1 MMKRY
6 ITIAI
11 LCLYS
16 IFAYSQKSTQFIDCK
31 TYQAVNATFTTYVS
45 YEDDRL
51 YPDKDVNITIGKNG
65 SAGLLQISVEL
76 KADEKLCDYFHKCG
90 ISGDIT
96 LELANGNTITCK
108 ENKISDFH
116 DGIITAI
123 YTLTA
128 ANMELLKKEN
138 IEIIR
143 FYMQTFSSKGNYI
156 AANFQ
161 HSQCET
167 LDEFT
172 KRKERITIT
181 KMHKLV
187 RKLK

>member
-1 MMKRY
+1 MKQH
-6 ITIAI
+6 IIVAL

-16 IFAYSQKSTQFIDCK
+16 IFAYGQKNTLFIDGK
-31 TYQAVNATFTTYVS
+31 TYQAITATFTTYVS

-51 YPDKDVNITIGKNG
+51 FPDKDINITIGKNG
-65 SAGLLQISVEL
+65 NGGLLQLSVEL

-96 LELANGNTITCK
+96 LELANGDSIICK
-108 ENKISDFH
+108 NNKVNDFH
-116 DGIITAI
+116 DGVVSAI
-123 YTLTA
+123 YTLSA
-128 ANMELLKKEN
+128 ANMDLLKKEN

-143 FYMQTFSSKGNYI
+143 FYMQTFSSKGNYL

-161 HSQCET
+161 HSNSET

-181 KMHKLV
+181 KVHKLV